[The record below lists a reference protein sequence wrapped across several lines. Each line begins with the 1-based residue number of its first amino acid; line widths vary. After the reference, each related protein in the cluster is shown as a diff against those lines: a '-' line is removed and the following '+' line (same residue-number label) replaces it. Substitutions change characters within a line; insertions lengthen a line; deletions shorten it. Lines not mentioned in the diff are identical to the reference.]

1 MRETELMEP
10 RQVAVRVVVFQED
23 ERVCAQCLEYDI
35 AAQGQTLD
43 DCLYQLGRLI
53 VGHIAIST
61 EKGFEPFRGLKR
73 APQRFWEWFERSRI
87 PLTSTPL
94 PFAADDLARKG
105 VVVEPSQ
112 IRVAQ
117 PQAA

>member
-1 MRETELMEP
+1 MEP

-53 VGHIAIST
+53 VGHLAIST
-61 EKGFEPFRGLKR
+61 EKGFEPFR
-73 APQRFWEWFERSRI
+73 AEWQQRDALCGRPVQVLMPDASRI
-87 PLTSTPL
+87 LGV
-94 PFAADDLARKG
+94 AAGVDTDGALLVERNARQLRFVNG
-105 VVVEPSQ
+105 EVSV
-112 IRVAQ
+112 RRA
-117 PQAA
+117 